1 MSYHISV
8 YNAGEAFYPF
18 GDVEP
23 FLELGFNDGI
33 DFATPAGLLDGE
45 SAVFSAVLLIC
56 FPFRPVFRKHGLD
69 LVHGVVNDGLAE
81 FAFPNCDC
89 TPADGFKSLDIDEV
103 PLLITCNL
111 ILPEFSPRFWH
122 DEFAAA
128 LVPMPEAAVHEDAGA
143 VFGQHDVRSPGQ
155 CADAF
160 AESVSPMPQF
170 TPDSLFWACVLR
182 MYARHTF
189 VALIGCHAVRHGSMS
204 VDLRNLAFRT
214 NLVTFKKYSASS

>member
-1 MSYHISV
+1 MHLSEV
-8 YNAGEAFYPF
+8 FVNAGEAFYPF
-18 GDVEP
+18 GNVEP
-23 FLELGFNDGI
+23 FVELGFNDGI

-56 FPFRPVFRKHGLD
+56 FPFRFVFRKHGLD

-81 FAFPNCDC
+81 FAFPDCDC
-89 TPADGFKSLDIDEV
+89 APADGFKALDIDEV
-103 PLLITCNL
+103 PLLIPCNL
-111 ILPEFSPRFWH
+111 ILPEFSPRFRH

-128 LVPMPEAAVHEDAGA
+128 LVPMPETAVHEDAGT
-143 VFGQHDVRSPGQ
+143 VFGQHDVRRPGQ

-160 AESVSPMPQF
+160 AEPVSTMPQF
-170 TPDSLFWACVLR
+170 TPDRLFGAGVLR
-182 MYARHTF
+182 MYARHTL

-214 NLVTFKKYSASS
+214 NLVTFKK

>member
-1 MSYHISV
+1 M
-8 YNAGEAFYPF
+8 
-18 GDVEP
+18 
-23 FLELGFNDGI
+23 
-33 DFATPAGLLDGE
+33 TGLPSSHSQTVIALQPMD
-45 SAVFSAVLLIC
+45 
-56 FPFRPVFRKHGLD
+56 
-69 LVHGVVNDGLAE
+69 
-81 FAFPNCDC
+81 
-89 TPADGFKSLDIDEV
+89 
-103 PLLITCNL
+103 TCNL

-182 MYARHTF
+182 MYARHTL

-214 NLVTFKKYSASS
+214 NLVTFKK

>member
-1 MSYHISV
+1 M
-8 YNAGEAFYPF
+8 
-18 GDVEP
+18 
-23 FLELGFNDGI
+23 
-33 DFATPAGLLDGE
+33 
-45 SAVFSAVLLIC
+45 LLIC

-69 LVHGVVNDGLAE
+69 LFHGLVNDGLAE
-81 FAFPNCDC
+81 FAFPDCDRA
-89 TPADGFKSLDIDEV
+89 PSDGFKSLDIDDV
-103 PLLITCNL
+103 PLLIPCNL
-111 ILPEFSPRFWH
+111 IRLEFSPRFRH

-143 VFGQHDVRSPGQ
+143 VFGQHDVRRPGQ

-182 MYARHTF
+182 MYACHTL

-204 VDLRNLAFRT
+204 VDLRNLAF
-214 NLVTFKKYSASS
+214 SAQIYRIIFGNA